1 MREGDCSIIKHDS
14 GRVSMIDI
22 CCGNLTKEEEYKE
35 TLKESVQSNQ
45 GLLGFGS
52 LKGDFKQRLHP
63 VNPIDW
69 LDAEL
74 TRNTNF
80 NFFRFIS
87 THPDMDHL
95 DGIEALFKKHRP
107 AVFWDTENSEEK
119 EFESPDGKYKE
130 SDWRFYS
137 KLHSCAD
144 KMDGIQ
150 VLRLH
155 AGAKGQYYNRDE
167 GLGEGDRISILSPSK
182 RTDAEAEKQD
192 SVNDFSYVLLVRNAS
207 GRKFLFAGDSEKIAW
222 DIMLDK
228 YKNELSDID
237 VLFAPHHGRKSGG
250 NDDYLDVLN
259 PKVTLFGIAKSKDLD
274 DDTFNRKG
282 LPKFS
287 NNQLGSVV
295 ITEED
300 ERLCIWGTNKSFID
314 KWRAA
319 NDRWRTGDERS
330 VWTSTQERGGMT
342 LHRLMAI

>member
-1 MREGDCSIIKHDS
+1 MEIHFLNVKEGDCSIIEHDS

-22 CCGNLTKEEEYKE
+22 CCGNIAEEDEKDA
-35 TLKESVQSNQ
+35 LKEAARISFDSMEHV
-45 GLLGFGS
+45 GLR
-52 LKGDFKQRLHP
+52 GDFKQRLHP
-63 VNPIDW
+63 VNPVEW
-69 LDAEL
+69 LGNEL
-74 TRNTNF
+74 RRDKNL

-95 DGIEALFKKHRP
+95 DGIEALFKRHRP

-137 KLHSCAD
+137 KLHSCTD

-155 AGAKGQYYNRDE
+155 AGARGQYYNRDD
-167 GLGEGDRISILSPSK
+167 GIGEGDRISILSPSK

-207 GRKFLFAGDSEKIAW
+207 RRKFLFAGDSEKIAW

-228 YKNELSDID
+228 YKGELSDID

-259 PKVTLFGIAKSKDLD
+259 PKVTFFGNAKSKDLD

-282 LPKFS
+282 LLKFS
-287 NNQLGSVV
+287 NNQLGSIVL
-295 ITEED
+295 TEENGH
-300 ERLCIWGTNKSFID
+300 LYLWGSNKTFVD
-314 KWRAA
+314 KWRIE
-319 NDRWRTGDERS
+319 NQQKLSDVTRC
-330 VWTSTQERGGMT
+330 RGGK
-342 LHRLMAI
+342 RLYWLKEI